1 MCPWFKLA
9 RVSEIRPNSMKEFE
23 VAGCK
28 ILLVNALGRLY
39 ALEAGC
45 PHMGYALKLGSLS
58 GKVLRCGFHY
68 AEFDVED
75 GRVLKEPVDGKVI
88 RGLKSYPVK
97 VEGENILVLLEDQ
110 KE

>member
-23 VAGCK
+23 VAGCN

-39 ALEAGC
+39 ALEASC
-45 PHMGYALKLGSLS
+45 PHMGYALKFGSLS

-75 GRVLKEPVDGKVI
+75 GRVLKEPVDGKGV

-97 VEGENILVLLEDQ
+97 VEGENILVLLEEQ